1 MGVRQSEAELER
13 RVEARTAEL
22 TAALRASDARFRA
35 LLENS
40 IDVTGILD
48 ADLRMQYVSPSVKR
62 ILGYTVDELVG
73 ETSPEFIHPDDA
85 GILDELFART
95 EDDERVVTQQFR
107 ARHKDG
113 SWRLM
118 EAVGLNLLADPD
130 VHGMVVTARDV
141 TARRGL
147 EERLRQ
153 SERLDAIGQLAGG
166 VAHDFNNVLLVI
178 RGYSSVLRATLDDP
192 QQIADIDEI
201 ANAADR
207 ATQLTRQLLA
217 FGRRQVLATDHQLRL
232 GDEAQLTTVERHL
245 GTDSRNGQDAHA
257 YPSAA

>member
-1 MGVRQSEAELER
+1 MSIEASRLARFPTTISPMGVRQSEAELER
-13 RVEARTAEL
+13 QVEARTAEL

-48 ADLRMQYVSPSVKR
+48 ADMRMQYVSPSVTR

-73 ETSPEFIHPDDA
+73 ATSPEFIHPDDA
-85 GILDELFART
+85 GILDELFTRT
-95 EDDERVVTQQFR
+95 EDDQRVVTQQFR

-118 EAVGLNLLADPD
+118 EAVGLNLLDDPD

-147 EERLRQ
+147 EER
-153 SERLDAIGQLAGG
+153 IGNPSVSTRSG
-166 VAHDFNNVLLVI
+166 
-178 RGYSSVLRATLDDP
+178 SSPAVS
-192 QQIADIDEI
+192 
-201 ANAADR
+201 
-207 ATQLTRQLLA
+207 
-217 FGRRQVLATDHQLRL
+217 H
-232 GDEAQLTTVERHL
+232 TTS
-245 GTDSRNGQDAHA
+245 TTSC
-257 YPSAA
+257 S